1 MIRKSRHELT
11 QEYSLRQF
19 LKRRESTLDKAFL
32 LYGLL

>member
-19 LKRRESTLDKAFL
+19 LRRESTLDKAFL